1 MIAERLNHVYFLTNK
16 NSSNGDTKAEGRN
29 INGWSTC
36 LYSETALGDEY
47 SITCDTA
54 PLNPVTREF
63 SVTTDGGR
71 SVALRELEIYGFGKL
86 IFIVIH

>member
-1 MIAERLNHVYFLTNK
+1 MIAERLSDVYFLTNK
-16 NSSNGDTKAEGRN
+16 HSSSGDTRTDGRN
-29 INGWSTC
+29 INGWSAC
-36 LYSETALGDEY
+36 FYSETSLGDEY
-47 SITCDTA
+47 NITCDTA

-71 SVALRELEIYGFGKL
+71 SIALRELEVFGFGRL